1 MSSPQNAP
9 ADSPVA
15 DVEET
20 PERPAEDLATALTGV
35 RSALADL
42 VAVVGREHERAGHR
56 EAVIDRLHEDNQLL
70 RRGELQALHEPVR
83 GALYRLHDMVR
94 RESER
99 WAAPDP
105 PDPAYAA
112 PLLSAIADE
121 IAEALG
127 RTGVERFTVKPGDP
141 FDPARHRPVGVAP
154 VTDPELDGTVAEALT
169 DGFETAGGDQ
179 ITRRAEVRVAKL
191 REVGGT

>member
-1 MSSPQNAP
+1 MSSQQNAP

-15 DVEET
+15 DVEDA
-20 PERPAEDLATALTGV
+20 PEQTAEDVATALTGV

-42 VAVVGREHERAGHR
+42 VAAIGREHERAGHR

-112 PLLSAIADE
+112 PLLAAIADE

-127 RTGVERFTVKPGDP
+127 RTGVERFSVKPGDP
-141 FDPARHRPVGVAP
+141 FDPARHRPVGVES
-154 VTDPELDGTVAEALT
+154 VTDPELDGTVAEVLT

-179 ITRRAEVRVAKL
+179 VTRRAEVRVAKL
-191 REVGGT
+191 REVGGK